1 MFGLASMLYAVIGTT
16 LAGISILV
24 ILVAGFDTQEPILM
38 TAATGALLGLSV
50 LCLLLTKSV
59 CITC

>member
-38 TAATGALLGLSV
+38 AAATGALLGLSV